1 MFSGTLA
8 RAILLLL
15 ALAVLL
21 SGCEGGGP
29 GEKDLAGGVRVTL
42 EPSENLPVFPG
53 RLAVIRQGDLW
64 VLESGKESLRLT
76 GDGCNSCPAWS
87 PDGQWLLFY
96 KYDPKRWNRHYSLWV
111 ARADG
116 GGVYSIEEGK
126 QVLDARWSPAAN
138 SIAYLT
144 AKQDESAGS
153 EEFKLAAVTDKGPGA
168 PLSLN
173 DASEKIM
180 SFCWQPTGEK
190 LVYTIAGEY
199 PNTKENLT
207 VRVVPAGG
215 GEAKNLLAAAPEF
228 LPDAGTSTAYL
239 GGIKFS
245 PNIIDFSFFSYPF
258 SASLTADGVT
268 LFTTTMM
275 GKDPKQL
282 AATLAYPDWLD
293 WSPGGDRLAFIE
305 GGDRKSFFNKRLSVV
320 PINRPEKAVML
331 TPEGYVDRDRP
342 GRQKV
347 ISLRSA
353 GRNRRE

>member
-1 MFSGTLA
+1 MKAARLVIALLILA
-8 RAILLLL
+8 SIS
-15 ALAVLL
+15 VFL
-21 SGCEGGGP
+21 SGCEGSGP

-42 EPSENLPVFPG
+42 KSSEKSPVFPG

-64 VLESGKESLRLT
+64 VLESGKEPLRLT
-76 GDGCNSCPAWS
+76 DDGCNNSPAWS

-96 KYDPKRWNRHYSLWV
+96 KYDPKIWNRHYSLWV

-144 AKQDESAGS
+144 AKQGESAGS
-153 EEFKLAAVTDKGPGA
+153 EEFKLTAVTDKGPGV
-168 PLSLN
+168 PLSLK

-207 VRVVPAGG
+207 IRVIPAGG
-215 GEAKNLLAAAPEF
+215 GESKNLLAVEPGF

-245 PNIIDFSFFSYPF
+245 PNNIDFN
-258 SASLTADGVT
+258 
-268 LFTTTMM
+268 
-275 GKDPKQL
+275 
-282 AATLAYPDWLD
+282 
-293 WSPGGDRLAFIE
+293 
-305 GGDRKSFFNKRLSVV
+305 FFNVEFADTFQNNTHFESHGLKFVKEFNFEQL
-320 PINRPEKAVML
+320 P
-331 TPEGYVDRDRP
+331 GRP
-342 GRQKV
+342 GDEQTPSQPPVVRV
-347 ISLRSA
+347 RISLEGSPQYNA
-353 GRNRRE
+353 GISYIGGIGYDRTVRCTVSFR